1 MRDWGSEVG
10 GRRSEGSRNNETQ
23 DKSSMLHLPRWQ
35 SQRSM
40 IMIDFL
46 SAVVFQEAECYSI
59 YPQRNPAQSSHLF
72 IPKATPNDEDA
83 FCEEFPGSSRS
94 DVQSH
99 DKEHD
104 FVQLKANDNQMVVVE
119 HFYSTEK
126 LPVKRTK
133 AQIKKLRF
141 LMMQDVENLIQNKD
155 PSAPTK
161 ALENIKRLQKLYK
174 LDGSLEYKPNVS
186 TYNLL
191 VRAYAKSGASDA
203 PIMAEKVLNKMMDVY
218 EKTGDYELKPT
229 IITYT
234 EVIDA
239 YARSDERDSA
249 VKAEQIL
256 SQIMKEDVN
265 NSSAECIAATS
276 ITFDAV
282 IHGWAKRGNR
292 EGAKRAEDILEQ
304 METLRQSGNL
314 RVQPTQYSF
323 ATVISAWKRIGGV
336 DSAKRA
342 QYILD
347 RMNQFSKSLIEE
359 GEDEYAA
366 QLFPDVV
373 MYNSV
378 IDAWACSGDPTAGT
392 RSETLLNKMD
402 RNGVHADSI
411 TFGSVINSHAESG
424 HMNAAKA
431 AEKVLKRMEIAANAS
446 NKCSSGIIPRTQ
458 TYNQVLK
465 AYSKSK
471 LSGAAKRAELFLK
484 YMLRSK
490 NKNI

>member
-1 MRDWGSEVG
+1 M
-10 GRRSEGSRNNETQ
+10 
-23 DKSSMLHLPRWQ
+23 
-35 SQRSM
+35 
-40 IMIDFL
+40 
-46 SAVVFQEAECYSI
+46 
-59 YPQRNPAQSSHLF
+59 
-72 IPKATPNDEDA
+72 
-83 FCEEFPGSSRS
+83 
-94 DVQSH
+94 
-99 DKEHD
+99 
-104 FVQLKANDNQMVVVE
+104 
-119 HFYSTEK
+119 
-126 LPVKRTK
+126 
-133 AQIKKLRF
+133 
-141 LMMQDVENLIQNKD
+141 
-155 PSAPTK
+155 
-161 ALENIKRLQKLYK
+161 
-174 LDGSLEYKPNVS
+174 
-186 TYNLL
+186 
-191 VRAYAKSGASDA
+191 
-203 PIMAEKVLNKMMDVY
+203 
-218 EKTGDYELKPT
+218 
-229 IITYT
+229 
-234 EVIDA
+234 
-239 YARSDERDSA
+239 
-249 VKAEQIL
+249 KAEQIL

-304 METLRQSGNL
+304 METLRKSGNL

-366 QLFPDVV
+366 QLSPDVV
-373 MYNSV
+373 VYNSV

-392 RSETLLNKMD
+392 RSETLLNEMD

-471 LSGAAKRAELFLK
+471 LSGAAKRAELILK

-490 NKNI
+490 NKNIQPDIISFSTCLDAWAKSKEPGKAERANDILQKLITFHQITGADHLKPNEVTFNTVLNACAFSAFTEENEQKKGIVHSSISL